1 MFWGVVICDLTF
13 IAVAYMTNES
23 NADMLLAGYNTM
35 SKKEKESF
43 DLKNY
48 LIFFR
53 KFFVNLTIYSS
64 LIFLMFFVAFDEIT
78 AFIAYLASVLV
89 LCPTLYTKGL
99 INSKLKSSV

>member
-1 MFWGVVICDLTF
+1 MFWGVIICDVTF
-13 IAVAYMTNES
+13 IICAYLINEK

-64 LIFLMFFVAFDEIT
+64 LIFVMFFVALDEIT
-78 AFIAYLASVLV
+78 AFIAYLVSVL
-89 LCPTLYTKGL
+89 LPMPYLIYKGTYKFK
-99 INSKLKSSV
+99 IKK

>member
-1 MFWGVVICDLTF
+1 MFWGVIICDVTF
-13 IAVAYMTNES
+13 IICVYMINEK

-64 LIFLMFFVAFDEIT
+64 LIFLTFFVALDEIS
-78 AFIAYLASVLV
+78 AFIAYLVSVLV
-89 LCPTLYTKGL
+89 PMPFFIYKGL
-99 INSKLKSSV
+99 YKFKIKK

>member
-13 IAVAYMTNES
+13 IAVANITNEN

-53 KFFVNLTIYSS
+53 KFFINLTIYSS
-64 LIFLMFFVAFDEIT
+64 LIFLIFLVFYGETT
-78 AFIAYLASVLV
+78 AFIVYLAS
-89 LCPTLYTKGL
+89 TLIPLPYLIHKGNKFK
-99 INSKLKSSV
+99 IKK

>member
-1 MFWGVVICDLTF
+1 MFWGVIICDVTF
-13 IAVAYMTNES
+13 IICAYMINEK

-53 KFFVNLTIYSS
+53 KFFFNLTIYSS
-64 LIFLMFFVAFDEIT
+64 LIFLTFFVALDEIS
-78 AFIAYLASVLV
+78 AFIAYLVSVLV
-89 LCPTLYTKGL
+89 PMPFFIYKGL
-99 INSKLKSSV
+99 YKFKIKK

>member
-1 MFWGVVICDLTF
+1 MEMFWGVIICDVTL
-13 IAVAYMTNES
+13 IICAYMINEK

-53 KFFVNLTIYSS
+53 KFFVNLTMYSS
-64 LIFLMFFVAFDEIT
+64 LIFVMFFVALDEIT
-78 AFIAYLASVLV
+78 AFIAYLVSVIV
-89 LCPTLYTKGL
+89 PMPFFIYKGL
-99 INSKLKSSV
+99 YKFKIKK

>member
-1 MFWGVVICDLTF
+1 MEMFWGVIICDVTF
-13 IAVAYMTNES
+13 IICAYMINEK

-64 LIFLMFFVAFDEIT
+64 LIFVMFFVALDEIT
-78 AFIAYLASVLV
+78 AFIAYLVSVLV
-89 LCPTLYTKGL
+89 PMPFFIYKVLYKFK
-99 INSKLKSSV
+99 IKK